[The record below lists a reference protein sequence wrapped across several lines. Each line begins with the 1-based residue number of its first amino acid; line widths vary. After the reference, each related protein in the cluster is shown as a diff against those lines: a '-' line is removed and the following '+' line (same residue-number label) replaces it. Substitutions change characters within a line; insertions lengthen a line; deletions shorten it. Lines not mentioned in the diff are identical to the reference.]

1 MAQETISP
9 EMGLTAAPSQG
20 FSERA
25 GTCSLH
31 LAILQQTTYCTG
43 RAGPGHCAATGGV
56 APPPGQSSATQVS
69 VPGLKPSDSIGQIF
83 LLGMKDNSPI
93 FEPFFCQFYKI
104 ACNFINIFKRYS
116 FVNI

>member
-20 FSERA
+20 FSEKA

-43 RAGPGHCAATGGV
+43 RARPGPG
-56 APPPGQSSATQVS
+56 PGQGPALPQGAWPRLQVS
-69 VPGLKPSDSIGQIF
+69 SQHTGVGTRTETFRFYWADFLVRNEGQF
-83 LLGMKDNSPI
+83 SH
-93 FEPFFCQFYKI
+93 F
-104 ACNFINIFKRYS
+104 
-116 FVNI
+116 